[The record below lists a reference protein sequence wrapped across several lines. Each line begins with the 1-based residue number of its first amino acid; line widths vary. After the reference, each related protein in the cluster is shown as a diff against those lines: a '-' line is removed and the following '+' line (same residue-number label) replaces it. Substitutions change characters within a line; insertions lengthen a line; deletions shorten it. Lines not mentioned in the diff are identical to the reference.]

1 MDAESDF
8 RAYVAARI
16 AALSRVAYLLTGDW
30 HAAEDLVQLT
40 LINVARHWDRVS
52 ATGDPDAY
60 VRRVLYN
67 QNVSV
72 WRQRRRTAHVS
83 SPPGEPGYP
92 GGGAGPA
99 RDGTDDVATAVVV
112 QAAMARLT
120 RKQRAV
126 LVLRFFED
134 RTEVE
139 TAEVLRCSVST
150 VKSRTRDALARIRV
164 LAPELHDLVGRKVP
178 Q

>member
-1 MDAESDF
+1 VDAESDF

-16 AALSRVAYLLTGDW
+16 ASLSRVAYLLTGDW
-30 HAAEDLVQLT
+30 HAAEDLVQLA
-40 LINVARHWDRVS
+40 LINVARHWERVS

-60 VRRVLYN
+60 VRRALYN
-67 QNVSV
+67 QHVSA
-72 WRQRRRTAHVS
+72 WRRRRRTATVLPS
-83 SPPGEPGYP
+83 PDGPGPPGGR
-92 GGGAGPA
+92 AGPA
-99 RDGTDDVATAVVV
+99 HDDSDDVATAVVV

-134 RTEVE
+134 RTEAE

-150 VKSRTRDALARIRV
+150 VKSQTRDALARIRV

>member
-1 MDAESDF
+1 VDAEADF

-16 AALSRVAYLLTGDW
+16 ASLSRVAYLLTGDW
-30 HAAEDLVQLT
+30 HAAEDLVQLA
-40 LINVARHWDRVS
+40 LINVARHWERVS

-60 VRRVLYN
+60 VRRVLYH
-67 QNVSV
+67 QHVSV
-72 WRQRRRTAHVS
+72 WRQRRRTARVS
-83 SPPGEPGYP
+83 SSSDEAGLP
-92 GGGAGPA
+92 GGAAGPA
-99 RDGTDDVATAVVV
+99 RDGSDDVATAVVV
-112 QAAMARLT
+112 QAALAKLT

-134 RTEVE
+134 RTEAE

-150 VKSRTRDALARIRV
+150 VKSQTRDALARIRV
-164 LAPELHDLVGRKVP
+164 LAPELHELVGRKVP